1 MDHSY
6 AILVLQQHLLVDYHP
21 TTYDD
26 SHYLKLYM
34 QHPIH
39 HPKSFEFPHSVLKC
53 SKLAPQKSQYAM
65 IYQVSCSLL
74 MEEYILYQISWRLDI
89 VTQRM
94 LLMEELYCRQI
105 LSGLTHLHTLL
116 DLYLFEDMGNVV
128 MVNSLAAFLGQ
139 EAIASSQR
147 VQAHYIRQI
156 ITHACQ
162 CYMYQYLSFAIK
174 KKVLEPIP
182 NLPQKGFEWSENKW
196 STEPGKQ

>member
-1 MDHSY
+1 
-6 AILVLQQHLLVDYHP
+6 
-21 TTYDD
+21 
-26 SHYLKLYM
+26 
-34 QHPIH
+34 
-39 HPKSFEFPHSVLKC
+39 
-53 SKLAPQKSQYAM
+53 M
-65 IYQVSCSLL
+65 IYQGSCSLL

-196 STEPGKQ
+196 STEPGKQQ